1 MTLREELEREEE
13 RRLAPYAARSS
24 AYGRRQ
30 SIEEHPWR
38 TRFQRDRDRII
49 HAKAFRRLE
58 AKAHH
63 YVPGGGDHIRTQLTH
78 TLEVAQI
85 ARTMARALRANED
98 LAEAVALAHDLG
110 RGPFGTAFEASLAE
124 QLRQLGLPPFAHE
137 VQGLRVVDS
146 LEERY
151 ARYRG
156 LNLTSAV
163 REGIVRHH
171 APRAQKPEAG
181 AADTA
186 GPRRSGWPPEFAPAD
201 RPPATVEGQLVALA
215 DYLATV
221 EQALD
226 DALRLGVYTYSEF
239 TRTELFAS
247 LDRFFLDERRLSIA
261 SHLDVEAGQNDE
273 ARRGV
278 VVRCLVDYLVSNAI
292 TTSDA
297 LLAGSDLKAGEIT
310 AWCVGIGPSV
320 EQHATALMDAL
331 ALRRTKDRR
340 AVLAAEHAATLAREL
355 FRAFWND
362 PTLLPS
368 AFAAEAVAA
377 QDAAGRATPIVDYL
391 SGMTDGYAE
400 EELRLCIMT
409 PPNVRVRCQ
418 RRQRERERSDLR

>member
-63 YVPGGGDHIRTQLTH
+63 HVPGGGDHIRTQLTH

-110 RGPFGTAFEASLAE
+110 RGPFGTAFEAALAE
-124 QLRQLGLPPFAHE
+124 QLRQLGLSPFAHE
-137 VQGLRVVDS
+137 LQGLRVVDL

-151 ARYRG
+151 ARYCG

-171 APRAQKPEAG
+171 APRAQKPDAG
-181 AADTA
+181 GADAAA
-186 GPRRSGWPPEFAPAD
+186 SRQSAWPPEFAPPD
-201 RPPATVEGQLVALA
+201 RPPSTVEAQLVALA
-215 DYLATV
+215 DALATV

-226 DALRLGVYTYSEF
+226 DALRLGVYTYGEF
-239 TRTELFAS
+239 ARTELFAS
-247 LDRFFLDERRLSIA
+247 IDRFFVDERRLSLA
-261 SHLDVEAGQNDE
+261 AHLENEAGQNDE

-278 VVRCLVDYLVSNAI
+278 VVRCLVDYLVSDAI
-292 TTSDA
+292 TTSAA
-297 LLAGSDLKAGEIT
+297 LLAGSDRVAGEFT
-310 AWCVGIGPSV
+310 TWCVGIAPSV
-320 EQHATALMDAL
+320 EQQARALMDAL

-340 AVLAAEHAATLAREL
+340 AVLAAEHAATIAREL

-362 PTLLPS
+362 PALLP
-368 AFAAEAVAA
+368 AALATEAA
-377 QDAAGRATPIVDYL
+377 QADNAAVRANVIVDYL
-391 SGMTDGYAE
+391 TGMTDSYAE

-409 PPNVRVRCQ
+409 PPNVRARCQ
-418 RRQRERERSDLR
+418 RRQREGTE